1 MLLIQLWLNIL
12 IKVCQTCFESQ
23 FMKGFVMSG
32 LRTCVVV
39 LCGAM
44 ANVAVASPKIEA
56 RGELGKLIGGGVG
69 GFVGD
74 KIGGAIGVP
83 GGPWGTVFGAGI
95 GGGIGAYFGA
105 EIGDR
110 IEDFIR
116 GVDRE
121 PQTRE
126 PQAPREPIRDFYD
139 YGYSFGHAW

>member
-1 MLLIQLWLNIL
+1 
-12 IKVCQTCFESQ
+12 
-23 FMKGFVMSG
+23 MSG
-32 LRTCVVV
+32 LKAFSCVVV

-56 RGELGKLIGGGVG
+56 RGELGKFVGGAVGNFVGDKMG
-69 GFVGD
+69 GFVGGTAGGY
-74 KIGGAIGVP
+74 IGS
-83 GGPWGTVFGAGI
+83 
-95 GGGIGAYFGA
+95 

-110 IEDFIR
+110 VEDYIR
-116 GVDRE
+116 GVDREPQTRE

>member
-1 MLLIQLWLNIL
+1 MRLWYKYL
-12 IKVCQTCFESQ
+12 IKVCPTCLESQ
-23 FMKGFVMSG
+23 LMKGSVMSG
-32 LRTCVVV
+32 LKAFSCVVV

-44 ANVAVASPKIEA
+44 ANVAIASPKIEA

-83 GGPWGTVFGAGI
+83 GGPVGSAIGRSFGHEI
-95 GGGIGAYFGA
+95 GREFGR

-110 IEDFIR
+110 VEDYIR

-121 PQTRE
+121 PQ
-126 PQAPREPIRDFYD
+126 APREPTYD
-139 YGYSFGHAW
+139 RHFVYDR

>member
-1 MLLIQLWLNIL
+1 
-12 IKVCQTCFESQ
+12 
-23 FMKGFVMSG
+23 MSG
-32 LRTCVVV
+32 LKTFSCVVV

-44 ANVAVASPKIEA
+44 ANTAIADPRIEA

-83 GGPWGTVFGAGI
+83 GGSVGIGLGRFVGGTVGGYI
-95 GGGIGAYFGA
+95 GS
-105 EIGDR
+105 EVGDR
-110 IEDFIR
+110 VEDYIR
-116 GVDRE
+116 GVD
-121 PQTRE
+121 RE

>member
-1 MLLIQLWLNIL
+1 
-12 IKVCQTCFESQ
+12 
-23 FMKGFVMSG
+23 MSG
-32 LRTCVVV
+32 LKTFSCVVV

-44 ANVAVASPKIEA
+44 VNMAIADPRIEA
-56 RGELGKLIGGGVG
+56 RGQLGRDIGGDIGSAMG
-69 GFVGD
+69 AARGPAGAA
-74 KIGGAIGVP
+74 IGGQLGR
-83 GGPWGTVFGAGI
+83 
-95 GGGIGAYFGA
+95 

-110 IEDFIR
+110 VEDYIR

>member
-1 MLLIQLWLNIL
+1 
-12 IKVCQTCFESQ
+12 
-23 FMKGFVMSG
+23 MKGFVMSG
-32 LRTCVVV
+32 LRTFSCVVV

-56 RGELGKLIGGGVG
+56 RGELGKFIGGGVG

-74 KIGGAIGVP
+74 KMGGLVGGAIG
-83 GGPWGTVFGAGI
+83 GYI
-95 GGGIGAYFGA
+95 GS
-105 EIGDR
+105 EVGDR
-110 IEDFIR
+110 VEDYIR

>member
-1 MLLIQLWLNIL
+1 
-12 IKVCQTCFESQ
+12 
-23 FMKGFVMSG
+23 MSG
-32 LRTCVVV
+32 LKAFSCVVV

-44 ANVAVASPKIEA
+44 ANVAIASPKIEA
-56 RGELGKLIGGGVG
+56 RGELGKFIGGGVG

-74 KIGGAIGVP
+74 KMGGFVGGAIG
-83 GGPWGTVFGAGI
+83 GYI
-95 GGGIGAYFGA
+95 GS

-110 IEDFIR
+110 VEDYIR

>member
-1 MLLIQLWLNIL
+1 MN
-12 IKVCQTCFESQ
+12 
-23 FMKGFVMSG
+23 G
-32 LRTCVVV
+32 LRTFSCVVV

-44 ANVAVASPKIEA
+44 ANVAIASPKIEA

-74 KIGGAIGVP
+74 KMGGVVGGAIG
-83 GGPWGTVFGAGI
+83 GYI
-95 GGGIGAYFGA
+95 GS
-105 EIGDR
+105 EVGDR
-110 IEDFIR
+110 VEDYIR

>member
-1 MLLIQLWLNIL
+1 
-12 IKVCQTCFESQ
+12 
-23 FMKGFVMSG
+23 MSG
-32 LRTCVVV
+32 LKTFSCVVV

-44 ANVAVASPKIEA
+44 ANVAIAGPKIEA
-56 RGELGKLIGGGVG
+56 RGELGKFIGGGVG

-74 KIGGAIGVP
+74 KIGGFVGGAIG
-83 GGPWGTVFGAGI
+83 GYI
-95 GGGIGAYFGA
+95 GS
-105 EIGDR
+105 EVGDR
-110 IEDFIR
+110 VEDFIR

>member
-1 MLLIQLWLNIL
+1 M
-12 IKVCQTCFESQ
+12 CQIRLESQ
-23 FMKGFVMSG
+23 FLNLNFMKGFVMSG
-32 LRTCVVV
+32 LRTFSCVVV

-69 GFVGD
+69 AGM
-74 KIGGAIGVP
+74 GGAMGGMIGAL

-95 GGGIGAYFGA
+95 GGGIGAYSGA

-110 IEDFIR
+110 VEDYIR

-121 PQTRE
+121 PQ
-126 PQAPREPIRDFYD
+126 APREPTYD
-139 YGYSFGHAW
+139 RHFVYDR

>member
-1 MLLIQLWLNIL
+1 
-12 IKVCQTCFESQ
+12 
-23 FMKGFVMSG
+23 MSG
-32 LRTCVVV
+32 LKTFSCVVV

-44 ANVAVASPKIEA
+44 ANTAIAGPKIEVRGQLGRDIGGDIGSAMGAA
-56 RGELGKLIGGGVG
+56 RGPAGAAIGGQLGR
-69 GFVGD
+69 
-74 KIGGAIGVP
+74 
-83 GGPWGTVFGAGI
+83 
-95 GGGIGAYFGA
+95 

-110 IEDFIR
+110 VEDFIR